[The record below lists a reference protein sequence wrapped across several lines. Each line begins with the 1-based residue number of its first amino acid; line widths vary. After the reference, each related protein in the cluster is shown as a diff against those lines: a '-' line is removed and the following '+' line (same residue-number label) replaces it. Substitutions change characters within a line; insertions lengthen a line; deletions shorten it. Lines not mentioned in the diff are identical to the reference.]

1 MYKLPIILKWITLW
15 YPSYIITTLFLLIEF
30 PITQK
35 LTASW
40 YFNNSFCNKPF
51 LSLKMWKIT
60 TSLQV
65 TCWNRQN
72 AKSHIFFKNMLRLFL
87 KSATYM
93 RMDVNRDQE
102 IYQKVLIKNSNQR
115 LKMSE
120 KRYNKRSVNNQKAQ
134 KPKNLY

>member
-1 MYKLPIILKWITLW
+1 
-15 YPSYIITTLFLLIEF
+15 
-30 PITQK
+30 
-35 LTASW
+35 
-40 YFNNSFCNKPF
+40 
-51 LSLKMWKIT
+51 
-60 TSLQV
+60 
-65 TCWNRQN
+65 
-72 AKSHIFFKNMLRLFL
+72 MLRLFL

-102 IYQKVLIKNSNQR
+102 IYQKVSIKNSNQR